1 MSRFPLIVFAFLCT
15 VAALNAVEISKSLI
29 RIEATSQEPN
39 YKTPW
44 SPGDVS
50 SGVGAGFVV
59 DGKRIM
65 TNAHVVSNA
74 RFLTISKEGDPNPYL
89 AKVLHIAHDCDLA
102 LLSVENPAFFKG
114 TSPLEFGGMPEIES
128 VVSAYGYP
136 LGGTRLSVT
145 RGIVSRIDFQ
155 PYSHSGMDS
164 HLAIQIDAAINPGN
178 SGGPVMQNGK
188 VVGVAFQ
195 GYSGDVAQN
204 VGYMIPTP
212 VIQRFLKDV
221 KDGHYDRYVDLA
233 LTYRNLFDPASR
245 RALGLEDETTG
256 VQVCSVYSG
265 GAADGF
271 VKPGDVILKIDGHTV
286 SSDGTI
292 PLENEA
298 VPLDEVVERKFKGE
312 KVQLDILREGKPMA
326 LTVPLNEPWP
336 FKLQSNLYDEKPR
349 FVVAGGLVFQPVDQ
363 NFMEAHDPSDQR
375 LNYIFDYFVADELH
389 TNRPEIVVLSNI
401 LPDPVNAYAEEFRY
415 SVVDEVNGHRIRNI
429 EDIATAF
436 DERTN
441 FYIIKFTGG
450 GRPIVLER
458 KAIEEARPRIRERY
472 AVTTEK
478 NLEK

>member
-1 MSRFPLIVFAFLCT
+1 
-15 VAALNAVEISKSLI
+15 
-29 RIEATSQEPN
+29 
-39 YKTPW
+39 
-44 SPGDVS
+44 
-50 SGVGAGFVV
+50 
-59 DGKRIM
+59 
-65 TNAHVVSNA
+65 
-74 RFLTISKEGDPNPYL
+74 
-89 AKVLHIAHDCDLA
+89 
-102 LLSVENPAFFKG
+102 
-114 TSPLEFGGMPEIES
+114 
-128 VVSAYGYP
+128 
-136 LGGTRLSVT
+136 
-145 RGIVSRIDFQ
+145 
-155 PYSHSGMDS
+155 
-164 HLAIQIDAAINPGN
+164 
-178 SGGPVMQNGK
+178 
-188 VVGVAFQ
+188 
-195 GYSGDVAQN
+195 
-204 VGYMIPTP
+204 MIPTP

-233 LTYRNLFDPASR
+233 LTYRNLFNPASR
-245 RALGLEDETTG
+245 RALGLEDESTG

-312 KVQLDILREGKPMA
+312 KVQLDILREGKPMT

-415 SVVDEVNGHRIRNI
+415 SVVDEVNGHRIKRI

-436 DERTN
+436 DEQADY
-441 FYIIKFTGG
+441 YIIKFAGG

-458 KAIEEARPRIRERY
+458 KAIEEAWPRIRERY